1 MHDLAAEGKIAPGC
15 LLPLSEDARKRK
27 AKLLPDID
35 YKSIGERL
43 KRFADSL
50 KTLAQRVL
58 EFRNRRIVRRSRA
71 AKYPTGP
78 ITEKTP
84 FEIEQDHPLSIIAE
98 KAEKPATP
106 IEPERKTEHKTSS
119 ISGNDALAWLAEQT
133 QNEHEKEAEKEI
145 PAVKEPSP
153 SLLGQILQPDQA
165 PAKREPEHK
174 PEHKTSSIPRVGAFA
189 WLAEQKRLEREF
201 EAQNETSAD
210 RENPTSLLEQV
221 LRKMSVK
228 REPERPKEREMP
240 SNPGNDA
247 LAWLAEQTKNDREK
261 EAEKEIPAVKEPTPS
276 LPEQTMS
283 DQVEHQM
290 EQEKPKSRP
299 ELEEIPE
306 PEQPKKKSRGIDI

>member
-1 MHDLAAEGKIAPGC
+1 MVLHCPEKEFLKRQLEFRHGDRLSVHDLAAEGKIAPGC

-84 FEIEQDHPLSIIAE
+84 FEIEQDHPLSIISE
-98 KAEKPATP
+98 KTEDPGRKT
-106 IEPERKTEHKTSS
+106 ERKTSS
-119 ISGNDALAWLAEQT
+119 NL
-133 QNEHEKEAEKEI
+133 H
-145 PAVKEPSP
+145 
-153 SLLGQILQPDQA
+153 
-165 PAKREPEHK
+165 
-174 PEHKTSSIPRVGAFA
+174 VGAFA
-189 WLAEQKRLEREF
+189 WMAEQKRLERAI

-210 RENPTSLLEQV
+210 RDTSPSLLEQV
-221 LRKMSVK
+221 LRKMPVK
-228 REPERPKEREMP
+228 REPERPQERKTY

-247 LAWLAEQTKNDREK
+247 LAWLAEQTRTEREK
-261 EAEKEIPAVKEPTPS
+261 DIEKEIPAAKEPSQS
-276 LPEQTMS
+276 LPDHPQPEP
-283 DQVEHQM
+283 M
-290 EQEKPKSRP
+290 EQEQKKARP
-299 ELEEIPE
+299 ELKEIPE
-306 PEQPKKKSRGIDI
+306 PEQPKKKSRGMDI